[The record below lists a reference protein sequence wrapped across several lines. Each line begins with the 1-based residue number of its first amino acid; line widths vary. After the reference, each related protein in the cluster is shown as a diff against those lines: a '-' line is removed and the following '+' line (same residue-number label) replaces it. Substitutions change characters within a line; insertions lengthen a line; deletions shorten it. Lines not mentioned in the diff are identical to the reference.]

1 MSEIF
6 NESTEDA
13 NSNKTCSDHRQR
25 ERTPP
30 TYHTEGIRPVRL
42 SVHEDLSWVEGTE
55 HGHNKSAGALEKLRD
70 ARSDRVESSFASG
83 PIPEIPN
90 QLGLPRGDV
99 LLGGGRGRHS
109 TTTTIL
115 RWRRQGPRVDVG
127 SIPDG
132 IGDGQATAHPALRPL
147 PAFAVR
153 DLTNGEGPERDR

>member
-70 ARSDRVESSFASG
+70 ARSDRVESSFA
-83 PIPEIPN
+83 
-90 QLGLPRGDV
+90 
-99 LLGGGRGRHS
+99 
-109 TTTTIL
+109 
-115 RWRRQGPRVDVG
+115 
-127 SIPDG
+127 
-132 IGDGQATAHPALRPL
+132 
-147 PAFAVR
+147 
-153 DLTNGEGPERDR
+153 